1 MGTEDGRRD
10 PIAEE
15 LARARRPSGRF
26 WALQWLRIP
35 DYAELAGGWA
45 GLQRSGRWVVL
56 AFIIGLIM
64 VVPLVGIAVAL
75 LG

>member
-1 MGTEDGRRD
+1 MGAEDGRRD
-10 PIAEE
+10 PITEE
-15 LARARRPSGRF
+15 LNRARRTSGRF

-45 GLQRSGRWVVL
+45 GLPRNGRWVVL
-56 AFIIGLIM
+56 VIIIGLIM